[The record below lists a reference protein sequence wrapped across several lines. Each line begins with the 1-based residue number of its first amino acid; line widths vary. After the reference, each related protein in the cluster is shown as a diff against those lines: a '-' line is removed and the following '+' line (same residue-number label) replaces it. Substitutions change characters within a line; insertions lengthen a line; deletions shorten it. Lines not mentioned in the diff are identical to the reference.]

1 MLRLRTSMM
10 DPLGGEQAESASV
23 RGRTAELVPASP
35 LGVVAPTHSTG
46 PSRDPRSAPPRRL
59 RRRSELL
66 LRSRRPLPRAA
77 LLQVS
82 GLASRYSDR
91 DRRDSRRRG
100 TGSPRRRKLSAGR
113 SVAIPS
119 LSQPPPL
126 PPPVTHAGLFA
137 ARRPW
142 AANRASAPTRPR
154 VCPSRSESGPSRRR
168 CARGPSHARCRPQTL
183 FRLGRGSRPGA
194 GRSPD
199 SHNRVFR

>member
-10 DPLGGEQAESASV
+10 DPLGGEQAESESV

-119 LSQPPPL
+119 LSQPPP
-126 PPPVTHAGLFA
+126 PPSPSYAC
-137 ARRPW
+137 RPLRSTPPLGREPRVGSDSPPSLSESIRVGPESP
-142 AANRASAPTRPR
+142 ALRPR
-154 VCPSRSESGPSRRR
+154 TLPCPMPTADTFPTW
-168 CARGPSHARCRPQTL
+168 ARLPAW
-183 FRLGRGSRPGA
+183 GREVTGFA
-194 GRSPD
+194 
-199 SHNRVFR
+199 

>member
-35 LGVVAPTHSTG
+35 LGVVTPTHSTG

-66 LRSRRPLPRAA
+66 LRSRRPLPRAGPA

-91 DRRDSRRRG
+91 DRRDSSGPATPASPAQIRRNKC
-100 TGSPRRRKLSAGR
+100 RRICGDSEPALLQVS
-113 SVAIPS
+113 
-119 LSQPPPL
+119 
-126 PPPVTHAGLFA
+126 GL
-137 ARRPW
+137 
-142 AANRASAPTRPR
+142 ASRYSDRDRR
-154 VCPSRSESGPSRRR
+154 VCPSRSESGVDPSQ
-168 CARGPSHARCRPQTL
+168 ARVAGAAPKDPPRPYADFRYFSDLGAAPGP
-183 FRLGRGSRPGA
+183 GPGDQRI
-194 GRSPD
+194 GIIESYGE
-199 SHNRVFR
+199 